1 MKNKFWNWTKNEETG
16 ERILRLDGVIH
27 DWDWLDELLDDD
39 DDALTTP
46 KEFRE
51 ELQASDGDIQ
61 LYITSPGGNIFAAAQ
76 IYAMLKEYN
85 GGKITV
91 KIPSFAASA
100 ATIISCAGD
109 TVEISPLAVFMIH
122 NPTLD
127 YVFGEEKDMLKAAD
141 YLAEVK
147 ENVINAYEMKTKLS
161 RQEIAK
167 LMDDETYL
175 NAKKAVELHFADKF
189 MFAGNVK
196 ADEMTAE
203 MYSHRQAVNS
213 LVNRFKKLNPK
224 SEKKVTDNRVDA
236 KSLHNRLK
244 LISH

>member
-61 LYITSPGGNIFAAAQ
+61 LYITSPGGNIFSAAE

-91 KIPSFAASA
+91 KIPGYAASA

-109 TVEISPLAVFMIH
+109 TVEVSPLAVLCVH
-122 NPTLD
+122 NPFLD
-127 YVFGEEKDMLKAAD
+127 WVSGEEKDMLKAAE
-141 YLAEVK
+141 YLAELK
-147 ENVINAYEMKTKLS
+147 ENIINAYEMKTKLPREKIS
-161 RQEIAK
+161 EF
-167 LMDDETYL
+167 MDDETYL

-189 MFAGNVK
+189 MFEENQQGE
-196 ADEMTAE
+196 EMTAE
-203 MYSHRQAVNS
+203 MYSQRQAVNS

-224 SEKKVTDNRVDA
+224 SDKKVTDNRVDA
-236 KSLHNRLK
+236 KNLHNRLN
-244 LISH
+244 LITH